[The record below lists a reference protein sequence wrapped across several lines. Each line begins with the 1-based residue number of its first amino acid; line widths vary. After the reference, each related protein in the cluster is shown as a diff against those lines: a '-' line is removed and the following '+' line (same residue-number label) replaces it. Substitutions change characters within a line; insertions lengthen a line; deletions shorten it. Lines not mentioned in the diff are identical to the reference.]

1 MVASTRGIHYY
12 SEPREEMVPYF
23 LLTELTEGYLD
34 GVEGV
39 YRTPQGYFVD
49 EKEAEEFDK
58 RFPPRE
64 KQKLPGQLF

>member
-1 MVASTRGIHYY
+1 MTIEDKITSKVI
-12 SEPREEMVPYF
+12 
-23 LLTELTEGYLD
+23 EG
-34 GVEGV
+34 
-39 YRTPQGYFVD
+39 TPQGYFVD